1 MSFLSWSSL
10 VSFDLLSHKEY
21 WNLKVLKV
29 TVIKHLNDEKP
40 GTLQMSEVHNN
51 TYILICVKT

>member
-51 TYILICVKT
+51 T